1 MQFKMNRNFLLQG
14 FGHAIRFKKDVPM
27 NVPPK
32 LRGEARKYG
41 AEEILEDGELSTEE
55 LSAEE
60 KQQNTPFKRAVEE
73 PQGED
78 RLRLLKAACDH
89 LVGENNNKK
98 FGANGAPSIS
108 AIKDLVGFRIDAAE
122 RNMIWEAYNKDKYDL
137 AHPSNTN
144 TSADPTDLT
153 EAATNTG

>member
-1 MQFKMNRNFLLQG
+1 MQFKMNRDFLLQG
-14 FGHAIRFKKDVPM
+14 FGHAIRFEKGKPC

-41 AEEILEDGELSTEE
+41 AEEILEEGELSSEE

-60 KQQNTPFKRAVEE
+60 KQQNTPFKRAAEE

-89 LVGENNNKK
+89 LVGENDNKK
-98 FGANGAPSIS
+98 FGANGAPSVS

-122 RNMIWEAYNKDKYDL
+122 RNNIWDAYNKEKHEL
-137 AHPSNTN
+137 AHPSNASTN
-144 TSADPTDLT
+144 V
-153 EAATNTG
+153 EAADLHEAETNTG